1 MEKNE
6 RFNSIV
12 KQLESVKAFASLF
25 EAKDQYQGALQVK
38 SSSYE
43 QLAALFAIEEEQAR
57 QLIEEVSTLG
67 VDAVKEM
74 STDEKKQLLSKY
86 VGEAFFEEMDEEFI
100 NNTANTVLELKVMME
115 ELDESIVEC
124 EAEIAKVE
132 EQIKETTQQ
141 YGDIYNLL
149 KTNLEEVLQEN
160 HTEAVYDAARQ
171 QLNAM
176 ENSLTLEPVIELYKS
191 IGVNNTKKEYR
202 DRARREAMIKKFV
215 AIMKRLNIKASLA
228 TFINKDVDEFIN
240 EENRCDKDLILYAI
254 MKYEAGKPFTSKKFL
269 DGMFIIQLTINFY
282 QLFTGVMDQKN
293 KERFTE
299 SLNRLSAMFR

>member
-176 ENSLTLEPVIELYKS
+176 ENSLTLEPVIELYNS
-191 IGVNNTKKEYR
+191 IGVTNTKKEYR

-282 QLFTGVMDQKN
+282 QLFTGVMDPKN
-293 KERFTE
+293 KEIFTE

>member
-191 IGVNNTKKEYR
+191 IGVTNTKKEYR

-282 QLFTGVMDQKN
+282 QLFTGVMDPKN
-293 KERFTE
+293 KEIFTE

>member
-160 HTEAVYDAARQ
+160 HNEAVYDAARQ

-176 ENSLTLEPVIELYKS
+176 ENSLTLEPVIELYNS
-191 IGVNNTKKEYR
+191 IGVTNTKKEYR

-228 TFINKDVDEFIN
+228 SFINKDVDEFIN
-240 EENRCDKDLILYAI
+240 EENRCDKDLLLYAI
-254 MKYEAGKPFTSKKFL
+254 IVVFVSLANLSFFL
-269 DGMFIIQLTINFY
+269 
-282 QLFTGVMDQKN
+282 
-293 KERFTE
+293 
-299 SLNRLSAMFR
+299 

>member
-228 TFINKDVDEFIN
+228 SFINKDVDEFIN

>member
-282 QLFTGVMDQKN
+282 QLFTGVMDPNN

-299 SLNRLSAMFR
+299 SLNRLSALFR

>member
-43 QLAALFAIEEEQAR
+43 QLAALFAIEEEQSR

-176 ENSLTLEPVIELYKS
+176 ENSLTLESVIELYKS

-282 QLFTGVMDQKN
+282 QLFTGVMDPKN
-293 KERFTE
+293 KEIFTE

>member
-176 ENSLTLEPVIELYKS
+176 ENSLTLEPVIELYKN

-282 QLFTGVMDQKN
+282 QLFTGVMDPKN
-293 KERFTE
+293 KEIFTE